1 MNGRTCSEDSLVPT
15 NYNRIAERYQRA
27 KLQPWRSLIESFTL
41 LGLIGDLKG
50 KSVVDLA
57 CGEGHYTRILRK
69 RGASKVVGVDVSEG
83 MIELARAQELA
94 NPLGVQYRVQD
105 ARTLTLPEE
114 FDLAVAAYLLTYA
127 RDRDELLAMCQG
139 IARCLKLG
147 GRFVGICANPAL
159 DFREVSS
166 FRKYGFNVSKLDQLN
181 GMTVVGW
188 DFNLADGPLRI
199 ENYHLAPS
207 CYEDAF
213 FASGLRLLRWR
224 SPQLAPEAE
233 TELDGGHAYWAAFL
247 AHPPVIFL
255 EGVKS
260 RLSGTS

>member
-1 MNGRTCSEDSLVPT
+1 MNGRTCSVDSLVLT
-15 NYNRIAERYQRA
+15 NYNPIAERYQRA
-27 KLQPWRSLIESFTL
+27 KQQPWRSLIESFTL
-41 LGLIGDLKG
+41 LGLIGELEG

-57 CGEGHYTRILRK
+57 CGEGHYTRILRQ
-69 RGASKVVGVDVSEG
+69 RGAAKVVGVDVSAG
-83 MIELARAQELA
+83 MIELARAQESA
-94 NPLGVQYRVQD
+94 HKLGIEYLVQD
-105 ARTLTLPEE
+105 VRTLALAEE
-114 FDLAVAAYLLTYA
+114 FDLAVGAYLLNYA
-127 RDRDELLAMCQG
+127 RDRHELLAMCQG
-139 IARCLKLG
+139 IARCLKPG
-147 GRFVGICANPAL
+147 GRFVGICSNPAL

-213 FASGLRLLRWR
+213 LASGLGLLHWR

-233 TELDGGHAYWAAFL
+233 AESDGGHAYWAAFL

-255 EGVKS
+255 EGVKLS
-260 RLSGTS
+260 LSGTS